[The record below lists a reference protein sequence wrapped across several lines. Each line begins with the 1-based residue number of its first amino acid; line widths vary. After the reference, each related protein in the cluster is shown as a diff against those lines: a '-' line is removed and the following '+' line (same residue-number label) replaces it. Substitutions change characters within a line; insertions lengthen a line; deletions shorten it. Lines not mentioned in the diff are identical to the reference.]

1 MDKLYNTKTHINT
14 SKIIGSCLVC
24 FMLLGL
30 AAYGVYFNN
39 KAVKSEQVIQTQYKR
54 TLTDMTDYVA
64 QAENYLLKA
73 MAAGTPGTVSV
84 MLEHAAKC
92 SAQAESCL
100 AALPVDQHVT
110 EKISNY
116 LVQLG
121 DISECWSHRATD
133 GGRLTDDEY
142 ETLCA
147 LYGYAQD
154 LSGVIYSLG
163 SNLDGNAYAWNK
175 IDKNV
180 LKRVSEPFTDYPK
193 LSYNGKFSSNTVNAA
208 PKGLTGYDL
217 QREACRGKAIRYF
230 SKICSCPA
238 EDVGVEYCGE
248 NENAGIETYCFKLSC
263 PEGMTADVDVT
274 KKGGLLY
281 SLMISRKVGSANLSP
296 EQGIEAGKSFL
307 KSIGITNMKEN
318 SYSADEDSVTV
329 TYSYEKN
336 NVTYYPDTVKVKIA
350 LDNGMPI
357 AYEGHLYLS
366 SHYESKNR
374 ISKPSISEKDAR
386 EMLSSHLKVDS
397 VREVVVPYNYGGEYH
412 AYEFKGTVS
421 GHPVLVY
428 VDADNGTESDIMLI
442 YEDDSSLMSV

>member
-1 MDKLYNTKTHINT
+1 M
-14 SKIIGSCLVC
+14 
-24 FMLLGL
+24 
-30 AAYGVYFNN
+30 YFNN

-163 SNLDGNAYAWNK
+163 SNLDGNA
-175 IDKNV
+175 
-180 LKRVSEPFTDYPK
+180 
-193 LSYNGKFSSNTVNAA
+193 
-208 PKGLTGYDL
+208 
-217 QREACRGKAIRYF
+217 
-230 SKICSCPA
+230 
-238 EDVGVEYCGE
+238 
-248 NENAGIETYCFKLSC
+248 
-263 PEGMTADVDVT
+263 
-274 KKGGLLY
+274 
-281 SLMISRKVGSANLSP
+281 
-296 EQGIEAGKSFL
+296 
-307 KSIGITNMKEN
+307 
-318 SYSADEDSVTV
+318 
-329 TYSYEKN
+329 
-336 NVTYYPDTVKVKIA
+336 
-350 LDNGMPI
+350 
-357 AYEGHLYLS
+357 
-366 SHYESKNR
+366 
-374 ISKPSISEKDAR
+374 
-386 EMLSSHLKVDS
+386 
-397 VREVVVPYNYGGEYH
+397 
-412 AYEFKGTVS
+412 
-421 GHPVLVY
+421 
-428 VDADNGTESDIMLI
+428 
-442 YEDDSSLMSV
+442 